1 MKIDKKDH
9 SLAVSEFQKEV
20 SVVISKPVKFGLI
33 LLLVLVVGAGGWLVF
48 AKLDKAAIA
57 VGEIVPGGNNRVVQH
72 LEGGVIEQILVKE
85 GDVVKKGDILVKL
98 SQKSAGANFEI
109 YDSALNSSVA
119 EYIRLSAEREGLDKI
134 KFPEEWLKN
143 PEKYSNYI
151 QSQTQIFDERRISI
165 LGKTSILDERTN
177 QLQSEIKGLNSQLSA
192 ARNQL
197 QYTTSQVQVVEKLL
211 AGGNTTMSRLLD
223 LKTRRSE
230 IEGRIGELTSSIAKS
245 EQAISENKLNKIN
258 IQNENLNEVV
268 EKMKEAQNRINELK
282 ERGGTASDTLSRT
295 EIRAPADGIIKDL
308 KFKTAGSA
316 GVIPPNSEVLTI
328 VPIADEMVAEVK
340 INPTDIDV
348 VRKPDLKTRV
358 RLSAYSARHIPMLD
372 GVLKNVSAD
381 IFKDQ
386 ATQQN
391 YYKGR
396 VKIDISTLDRYL
408 KDNKSVNHEQ
418 YLFPGM
424 PVEVYI
430 VTGERS
436 PLSYMLDPLRS
447 DMRKAFKE
455 E

>member
-1 MKIDKKDH
+1 MKIEKKQE
-9 SLAVSEFQKEV
+9 SKIVSQFQKEV
-20 SVVISKPVKFGLI
+20 SIVISKPVKFGLI
-33 LLLVLVVGAGGWLVF
+33 LLLILVFGAGGWLVF
-48 AKLDKAAIA
+48 SKLDKAAIA
-57 VGEIVPGGNNRVVQH
+57 IGEIVPSGNNRIVQH
-72 LEGGVIEQILVKE
+72 LEGGVIEEILVKD
-85 GDVVKKGDILVKL
+85 GDLVKKGDILIKL

-109 YDSALNSSVA
+109 FDSALNSSIA
-119 EYIRLSAEREGLDKI
+119 EYARLSAEREGLDKI
-134 KFPEEWLKN
+134 KFPDKWLKN
-143 PEKYSNYI
+143 PDKYGSYI
-151 QSQTQIFDERRISI
+151 QSQTQIFDERRSSL
-165 LGKTSILDERTN
+165 LGKINILDERTN
-177 QLQSEIKGLNSQLSA
+177 QLQSEITGLKSQLSA
-192 ARNQL
+192 ARQQL
-197 QYTTSQVQVVEKLL
+197 QYTTSQVEVVEKLL
-211 AGGNTTMSRLLD
+211 ASGNTTMSRLLD

-230 IEGRIGELTSSIAKS
+230 IEGRIGELSSAIAKGDQS
-245 EQAISENKLNKIN
+245 ISENKLNKIN
-258 IQNENLNEVV
+258 IQNENLNEIV
-268 EKMKEAQNRINELK
+268 EKMKEAQNRINELR

-295 EIRAPADGIIKDL
+295 EIRAPIDGIIKDL
-308 KFKTAGSA
+308 KFRTAGSA

-328 VPIADEMVAEVK
+328 VPTTDEMVAEVK

-396 VKIDISTLDRYL
+396 VQIDISLLNKYL
-408 KDNKSVNHEQ
+408 KDNKSVNQEQ

-436 PLSYMLDPLRS
+436 PLSYMIDPLRS
-447 DMRKAFKE
+447 DLRKAFKE